1 LLPSC
6 AALFIPPM
14 CWPRARFVS
23 RASFRAL
30 HARILFFGQHCKR
43 VLHQI
48 VTAPLLLLPISHVL
62 RRNRFDNSEPKATT
76 LLIAVED
83 NSTVMN
89 AGAEALLGSGGGRYG
104 GRSGR
109 CVTVSSYLEAVG
121 VLACHKAGVNLACL
135 TPDVP
140 SIRQM
145 AVLLWIRQQD
155 GCTIVLRCD
164 FSTFK
169 LRGRRLVGHFRAV
182 ICFFHDLSLIFMQY
196 IVSSE
201 SCPCILTIMQ
211 LVDLTGKANARRNE
225 SIYDA
230 RA

>member
-1 LLPSC
+1 
-6 AALFIPPM
+6 
-14 CWPRARFVS
+14 
-23 RASFRAL
+23 
-30 HARILFFGQHCKR
+30 
-43 VLHQI
+43 

-145 AVLLWIRQQD
+145 APMTSLHATTEGTAAGGDGGSGGARGEEDSSSGSAPPSQELL
-155 GCTIVLRCD
+155 
-164 FSTFK
+164 
-169 LRGRRLVGHFRAV
+169 A
-182 ICFFHDLSLIFMQY
+182 
-196 IVSSE
+196 
-201 SCPCILTIMQ
+201 
-211 LVDLTGKANARRNE
+211 LVDA
-225 SIYDA
+225 
-230 RA
+230 